1 VLEWFYTLTVHK
13 LIMTQNKHI
22 EHPEDQ
28 ILTGDLSVLDWFY
41 EPESIIS
48 TKVDGAPAI
57 VWGTNPES
65 GKFFVCTKAAFNKQ
79 KIRLCYN
86 QDDIFTHFGHQP
98 GVAQILIFCLD
109 FLPRTENV
117 YQGDW
122 IGFGSG
128 LDTFKPQL
136 ITYKFPEPVRQDIII
151 CPHTYYTGDKLPE
164 MVAHPIT
171 NKFTSTK
178 HVLFVQ
184 PHVELNP
191 YREDL
196 EDVCK
201 FAKQMSTLCEFVSEN
216 KAKQIKKTINDCIR
230 EQRVVNEDE
239 IAEKCDC
246 DKNLI
251 RLWKLVYSIKTD
263 MFLFIHE
270 MDQIECSINGEDS
283 FHEGFVIINQFGTYK
298 VVDREVFSYNNFV
311 TPKNW

>member
-1 VLEWFYTLTVHK
+1 
-13 LIMTQNKHI
+13 MTQNKHI
-22 EHPEDQ
+22 EHPEDT
-28 ILTGDLSVLDWFY
+28 ILTGDLSVLDWFS
-41 EPESIIS
+41 EVDSFIS
-48 TKVDGAPAI
+48 VKMDGAPAL
-57 VWGTNPES
+57 VWGTNPEN
-65 GKFFVCTKAAFNKQ
+65 GKFFVCTKAAFNKK

-86 QDDIFTHFGHQP
+86 QEDIFTHFGHQP
-98 GVAQILIFCLD
+98 NVAQILIYCLD
-109 FLPRTENV
+109 FLPRTQQV
-117 YQGDW
+117 YQGDF

-128 LDTFKPQL
+128 MDTFKPQL
-136 ITYKFPEPVRQDIII
+136 ITYKFPAPVRQDIII

-171 NKFTSTK
+171 SKFVSTK

-184 PHVELNP
+184 PNVSLNP

-201 FAKQMSTLCEFVSEN
+201 FAKQMSTLCEFVSDR
-216 KAKQIKKTINDCIR
+216 KAAEIKKEINACVR

-251 RLWKLVYSIKTD
+251 RLWKLVASIKVD
-263 MFLFIHE
+263 LFMFIHE
-270 MDQIECSINGEDS
+270 EDDIECSINGEDS
-283 FHEGFVIINQFGTYK
+283 FHEGYCIANKYGMYK

-311 TPKNW
+311 IPKNW

>member
-1 VLEWFYTLTVHK
+1 
-13 LIMTQNKHI
+13 MTQNKHI
-22 EHPEDQ
+22 EHPEDS
-28 ILTGDLSVLDWFY
+28 ILTGDLSVLDWFH
-41 EPESIIS
+41 EPDSIIS
-48 TKVDGAPAI
+48 TKMDGAPAL
-57 VWGTNPES
+57 VWGTNPEN

-98 GVAQILIFCLD
+98 AVAQILIYCLD

-122 IGFGSG
+122 IGFGAG

-136 ITYKFPEPVRQDIII
+136 ITYKFPAPIRQDIII
-151 CPHTYYTGDKLPE
+151 CPHTYYTGDRLPE
-164 MVAHPIT
+164 MEAHPIT
-171 NKFTSTK
+171 SKFTSTK

-184 PHVELNP
+184 PQVELNP

-201 FAKQMSTLCEFVSEN
+201 FAKQMSTLCDFVTDR
-216 KAKQIKKTINDCIR
+216 KASQIKKEINACIR

-263 MFLFIHE
+263 MFMFIHE

-283 FHEGFVIINQFGTYK
+283 FHEGYVIHNQFGSYK
-298 VVDREVFSYNNFV
+298 IVDREVFSHANFV